1 MAFAALLKLRRENA
15 TIRTEATGSVVVA
28 MDDFLWRSDLR
39 RALKSSR
46 GSRRSSAAMCSN
58 GNSSGSAEPTVTTGP
73 ARNWVTA
80 WSNWS
85 TSCLLGNLRLGRERL
100 GIGTLHA
107 GTQVLQGTELQLF
120 YCAFGASQGLRD
132 FTNTFLLGEAHCDHA
147 ALIGWKLVYQAKEPR
162 ALIGFL
168 QFGPLVQ
175 VGQIRKILAGDLFRS
190 AL

>member
-28 MDDFLWRSDLR
+28 MDDFLSKSDLR

-46 GSRRSSAAMCSN
+46 GNRRSSAAMCNS
-58 GNSSGSAEPTVTTGP
+58 GNSSGSADATVTTGA
-73 ARNWVTA
+73 ARSWVTA
-80 WSNWS
+80 WSSWS
-85 TSCLLGNLRLGRERL
+85 ISLRFGNLRLGRERL

-107 GTQVLQGTELQLF
+107 GTQVLQGPELQLF
-120 YCAFGASQGLRD
+120 YRAFGASQGLRD
-132 FTNTFLLGEAHCDHA
+132 FTNTFLLGEAHCYHA
-147 ALIGWKLVYQAKEPR
+147 ALIFRKLVYQAKKPR

-168 QFGPLVQ
+168 QLGTLVQ
-175 VGQIRKILAGDLFRS
+175 VGQIRKILAGDLFPS